1 MALSTYGELRDE
13 VASWLQRSDLAT
25 RVPTFIEMA
34 TSKFNRELRVPEMES
49 RDTSTANAEFL
60 ALPDDFLEM
69 RYVTGNGA
77 ALRYMNPN
85 AFAAVIDSDGLALS
99 TIYTLTDMQL
109 RIYPAPTA
117 AEPLSIVISYY
128 ERLTPLV
135 NSIDTNWLL
144 TSYPD
149 VYLCGALVQA
159 CSFLHDDRRVA
170 KWSELLAEA
179 MEPLR
184 RRKLIAT
191 GVTVDARGDLP
202 VTSPTFD
209 ITTGL

>member
-1 MALSTYGELRDE
+1 MALSTYGDLRDE
-13 VASWLQRSDLAT
+13 VESWLQRSDLAT
-25 RVPTFIEMA
+25 KVPTFIELF
-34 TSKFNRELRVPEMES
+34 TSKCNRELRVPEMES
-49 RDTSTANAEFL
+49 RDESTADAEFL

-69 RYVTGNGA
+69 RHVTGDGI

-85 AFAAVIDSDGLALS
+85 AFAAAIDGPGAQSS

-109 RIYPAPTA
+109 RIFPAPTVA
-117 AEPLSIVISYY
+117 APMEVVISYF

-135 NSIDTNWLL
+135 NNTDTNWLL

-149 VYLCGALVQA
+149 VYLLGALTQA
-159 CSFLHDDRRVA
+159 RAFLHDDERTVR
-170 KWSELLAEA
+170 WSQLLAEA

-191 GVTVDARGDLP
+191 GVTVDARGELP
-202 VTSPTFD
+202 VSSSSFN
-209 ITTGL
+209 IQTGQ